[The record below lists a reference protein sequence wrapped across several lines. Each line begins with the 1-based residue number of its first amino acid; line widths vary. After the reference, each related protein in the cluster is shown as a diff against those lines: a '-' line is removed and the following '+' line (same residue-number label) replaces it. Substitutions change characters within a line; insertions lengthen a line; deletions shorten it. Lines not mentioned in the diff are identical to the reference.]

1 MRISRNGKNEHKMK
15 KHIIVVVLMLGTT
28 TLIAQSINWVSM
40 NEALALQQKA
50 PKKILIDMYTTWC
63 GPCKML
69 DRNTF
74 TNKDLIA
81 FVNEHYYPVKFNAE
95 GNEDVTLN
103 GQQFT
108 NPNYKPEMAKRRN
121 SSHEFS
127 RYLGVNAYPTMVF
140 LGLDAELLAPIPG
153 YQTAQQLE
161 LYLKL
166 FKDDTYKEMNN
177 QDAFNNYYKAFVPSF
192 TP

>member
-1 MRISRNGKNEHKMK
+1 MK
-15 KHIIVVVLMLGTT
+15 TYILAAFLVVT
-28 TLIAQSINWVSM
+28 TLSVSAQTINWVSM
-40 NEALALQQKA
+40 DDALALQQKA
-50 PKKILIDMYTTWC
+50 PKKILIDMYTSWC

-81 FVNEHYYPVKFNAE
+81 FVNEHYYAVKFNAE
-95 GNEDVTLN
+95 GNEIVNFKD
-103 GQQFT
+103 QKFT

-121 SSHEFS
+121 SQHQLTQ
-127 RYLGVNAYPTMVF
+127 YLGVNAYPTMVF
-140 LGLDAELLAPIPG
+140 LGLDAELIAPIPG

-161 LYLKL
+161 LYLRL
-166 FKDDTYKEMNN
+166 FKDDMYKEMNS
-177 QDAFNNYYKAFVPSF
+177 QEAFNGYYKSFVPSF

>member
-1 MRISRNGKNEHKMK
+1 MK
-15 KHIIVVVLMLGTT
+15 TYILTVLLVAGS
-28 TLIAQSINWVSM
+28 LSVDAQSINWVSM
-40 NEALALQQKA
+40 DEALELQQKA
-50 PKKILIDMYTTWC
+50 PRKILIDMYTSWC

-81 FVNEHYYPVKFNAE
+81 FVNEHYYAVKFNAE
-95 GNEDVTLN
+95 GNEIVNLKDQKL
-103 GQQFT
+103 T

-121 SSHEFS
+121 SQHELTQ
-127 RYLGVNAYPTMVF
+127 YLGVNAYPTMVF
-140 LGLDAELLAPIPG
+140 LGLDAELIAPIPG

-166 FKDDTYKEMNN
+166 FKDDAYKEMNN
-177 QDAFNNYYKAFVPSF
+177 QEAFNNYYKTFVPSF

>member
-1 MRISRNGKNEHKMK
+1 MK

-28 TLIAQSINWVSM
+28 TLIAQSIIWVSM

-166 FKDDTYKEMNN
+166 FKDNTYKEINN

>member
-1 MRISRNGKNEHKMK
+1 MK
-15 KHIIVVVLMLGTT
+15 TYILTVLFVVGT
-28 TLIAQSINWVSM
+28 LSVGAQSINWVSM
-40 NEALALQQKA
+40 DEALELQQKA
-50 PKKILIDMYTTWC
+50 PRKILIDMYTSWC

-81 FVNEHYYPVKFNAE
+81 FVNEHYYAVKFNAE
-95 GNEDVTLN
+95 GNETVNLKD
-103 GQQFT
+103 QKFS

-121 SSHEFS
+121 SQHEWTQ
-127 RYLGVNAYPTMVF
+127 YLGVNAYPTMVF
-140 LGLDAELLAPIPG
+140 LGLDAELIAPIPG

-177 QDAFNNYYKAFVPSF
+177 QEAFNNYYKTFVPSF

>member
-1 MRISRNGKNEHKMK
+1 MK
-15 KHIIVVVLMLGTT
+15 TYILVAFLVLGSLP
-28 TLIAQSINWVSM
+28 LAAQTINWVSM
-40 NEALALQQKA
+40 DEALALQQKT
-50 PKKILIDMYTTWC
+50 PKKILIDMYTSWC

-81 FVNEHYYPVKFNAE
+81 YVNEHYYAVKFNAE
-95 GNEDVTLN
+95 GNETVNFKD
-103 GQQFT
+103 QKFT
-108 NPNYKPEMAKRRN
+108 NPNYKPELAKRRN
-121 SSHEFS
+121 SPHEFS

-166 FKDDTYKEMNN
+166 FKDDTYKKMNN
-177 QDAFNNYYKAFVPSF
+177 QEAFNTYYKTFVPSF
-192 TP
+192 AP